1 MAKVTSKLQV
11 TVPKALADRFGIA
24 PGDEIA
30 WEPAG
35 DAIRVVPGPKRDRRD
50 AAARARV
57 FDQATKRQQERQ
69 AIVGLTM
76 PLAGRRALWR
86 AKRRFLARQRAVQ
99 SCNMEGQGCRQAQ
112 RLRKKKRD
120 P

>member
-24 PGDEIA
+24 PGDEID

-35 DAIRVVPGPKRDRRD
+35 DAIRVVPARKQDRRD
-50 AAARARV
+50 RPSRARL

-69 AIVGLTM
+69 KARPAAAASERGWTREELYDG
-76 PLAGRRALWR
+76 GRPR
-86 AKRRFLARQRAVQ
+86 
-99 SCNMEGQGCRQAQ
+99 
-112 RLRKKKRD
+112 
-120 P
+120 

>member
-35 DAIRVVPGPKRDRRD
+35 DAIRVVPGARRTRGT
-50 AAARARV
+50 AKARARI
-57 FDQATKRQQERQ
+57 FDQATRRQQERQ
-69 AIVGLTM
+69 AAHPAEAASDRGWTREELY
-76 PLAGRRALWR
+76 GRGRAR
-86 AKRRFLARQRAVQ
+86 
-99 SCNMEGQGCRQAQ
+99 
-112 RLRKKKRD
+112 
-120 P
+120 

>member
-35 DAIRVVPGPKRDRRD
+35 DAIRVVPGARRVRRD
-50 AAARARV
+50 ARTRV
-57 FDQATKRQQERQ
+57 RTFDQAT
-69 AIVGLTM
+69 
-76 PLAGRRALWR
+76 
-86 AKRRFLARQRAVQ
+86 
-99 SCNMEGQGCRQAQ
+99 Q
-112 RLRKKKRD
+112 RLRQRQTAKAARPATD
-120 P
+120 RGWTREELYDRGRAR